1 MEQIFC
7 QCGEKILPKRLR
19 AVRVKKISPLSGY
32 TPILATCCAMKS
44 TGSHESTF
52 SFRIREDRQMMGF
65 SKESTFNNLCGSRKD
80 SDENDPH
87 SCEKPSYWRIEDSV
101 RKELER
107 EEQGHE
113 QTHEEL

>member
-1 MEQIFC
+1 MV
-7 QCGEKILPKRLR
+7 ILLC
-19 AVRVKKISPLSGY
+19 SHFY
-32 TPILATCCAMKS
+32 DCAIKS

-87 SCEKPSYWRIEDSV
+87 SCEKPSYWRINDSV
-101 RKELER
+101 RIELES
-107 EEQGHE
+107 EQRQDLYE